1 MRRWSSTGPG
11 EARRGSDVSGDV
23 HGGGV
28 IQAGD
33 VGVVEDVRRLQE
45 ELGTEAFLDREGAA
59 VTQVDFKGFRRDER
73 IAADV
78 EGALETGGGG
88 GIAIEYA
95 VAGHIE
101 VFSGLGVHQEG
112 ESVVIHEVVPG

>member
-1 MRRWSSTGPG
+1 MVMLPATSTVAVLFRP
-11 EARRGSDVSGDV
+11 VTLV
-23 HGGGV
+23 WLKMFV
-28 IQAGD
+28 
-33 VGVVEDVRRLQE
+33 
-45 ELGTEAFLDREGAA
+45 FLDREGAA
-59 VTQVDFKGFRRDER
+59 VTQVDLKSFGSDEGV
-73 IAADV
+73 AADV
-78 EGALETGGGG
+78 EEALETGGGG

>member
-1 MRRWSSTGPG
+1 MILELEL
-11 EARRGSDVSGDV
+11 EARRGGDVSGDV

-45 ELGTEAFLDREGAA
+45 ELGAEAFLDREGAA
-59 VTQVDFKGFRRDER
+59 VTQVDLKSFGIDEGV
-73 IAADV
+73 AADV

-88 GIAIEYA
+88 IAIEYA
-95 VAGHIE
+95 VAGQIE
-101 VFSGLGVHQEG
+101 VFRKAKVLLFTK
-112 ESVVIHEVVPG
+112 